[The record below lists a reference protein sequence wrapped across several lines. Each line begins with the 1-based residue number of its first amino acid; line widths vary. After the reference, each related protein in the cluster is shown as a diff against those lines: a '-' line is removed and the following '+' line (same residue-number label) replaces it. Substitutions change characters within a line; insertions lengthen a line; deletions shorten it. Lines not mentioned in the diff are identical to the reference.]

1 MWICEKVLRSSTE
14 YFSVDPYRL
23 AWAFWAAPVEE
34 VFKTPAAIV
43 ELNQMVD
50 TIEATKNVKFTE
62 GFNPNVD
69 CIRLNLDPVIAS
81 HRPLIYYSVRKP

>member
-1 MWICEKVLRSSTE
+1 MHP
-14 YFSVDPYRL
+14 VDPFRL

-34 VFKTPAAIV
+34 VFQTPTAIA

-69 CIRLNLDPVIAS
+69 CIRLSLDPVIAS
-81 HRPLIYYSVRKP
+81 HRPLIYYSVRKLSRRSGVD

>member
-1 MWICEKVLRSSTE
+1 MDLRKVLRSSI
-14 YFSVDPYRL
+14 FSVDPFRL
-23 AWAFWAAPVEE
+23 AWAFWASPVEE